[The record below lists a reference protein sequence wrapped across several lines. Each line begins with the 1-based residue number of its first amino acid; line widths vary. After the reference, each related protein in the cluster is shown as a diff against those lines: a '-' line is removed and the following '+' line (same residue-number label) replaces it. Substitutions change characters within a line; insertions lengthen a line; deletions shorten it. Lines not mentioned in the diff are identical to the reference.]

1 MKNLKK
7 LSRENLKS
15 VKGGITP
22 ECVAA
27 QQAAVACYSTLA
39 ACQADPNS
47 YDSTF
52 GTSFCMHY
60 CNRYCY

>member
-7 LSRENLKS
+7 LSRENLKT

-27 QQAAVACYSTLA
+27 QNAATKCYATLTE
-39 ACQADPNS
+39 CTNDPNS
-47 YDSTF
+47 QDPGS
-52 GTSFCMHY
+52 GLSFCMHI